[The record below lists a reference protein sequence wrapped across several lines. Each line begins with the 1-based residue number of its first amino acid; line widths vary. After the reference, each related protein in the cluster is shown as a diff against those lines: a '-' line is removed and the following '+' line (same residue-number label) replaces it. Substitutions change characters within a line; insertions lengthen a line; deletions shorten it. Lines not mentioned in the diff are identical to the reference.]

1 MENSHRK
8 GCPNFKLKVDD
19 WDIPFPEVL
28 RIYEWIGKSI
38 SIGEN
43 GINPSGSLPVP
54 QNIGLKGTDDISFL
68 PMYKSIYIIS
78 EWTPETKVLILS
90 LLFTIALFLI
100 FWDLCWYHSQFPQYV
115 ADNSH
120 SGYILVAW

>member
-1 MENSHRK
+1 MNE
-8 GCPNFKLKVDD
+8 L
-19 WDIPFPEVL
+19 
-28 RIYEWIGKSI
+28 GKAFSI
-38 SIGEN
+38 EEN

-54 QNIGLKGTDDISFL
+54 QNIGLKGTEDISFL

-100 FWDLCWYHSQFPQYV
+100 LWDLCWYHSQFPQYV